1 MQIRKKIKT
10 FWRCR
15 GSNPGPHTCKA
26 CALPLS
32 YTPPGIVY
40 CNTTLNVKA
49 VQVWKIILE
58 VPGIEPGA
66 SRMLSARS
74 TTELHP
80 LACTLM
86 VKVLCLVSA
95 ILFKK
100 KKTL

>member
-1 MQIRKKIKT
+1 M
-10 FWRCR
+10 
-15 GSNPGPHTCKA
+15 
-26 CALPLS
+26 
-32 YTPPGIVY
+32 
-40 CNTTLNVKA
+40 
-49 VQVWKIILE
+49 
-58 VPGIEPGA
+58 PGIEPGA

-100 KKTL
+100 KKHYETSKLHDVSSGWPSGLRRQI

>member
-1 MQIRKKIKT
+1 MPGIEPGASHMQSVRST
-10 FWRCR
+10 TEL
-15 GSNPGPHTCKA
+15 H
-26 CALPLS
+26 
-32 YTPPGIVY
+32 PPGIVY

-80 LACTLM
+80 HIQLYWNLTASTICYDGDFALNISSQLIYM
-86 VKVLCLVSA
+86 
-95 ILFKK
+95 IL
-100 KKTL
+100 